1 MTDTVP
7 GPSDLLPPELTP
19 ETAGA
24 RIAELK
30 SDPAFIER
38 YLGGET
44 KAREEFGRL
53 HGIAVKGPVN
63 ADGLHRSA
71 QLDALQ
77 KHASLPP
84 KMWEQVANNGP
95 VYPHER
101 EQALRE
107 KERCMRDRAWVAKYL
122 DGSRDEV
129 SLMTQ
134 ISLILASPVK
144 TEG

>member
-1 MTDTVP
+1 MSDV

-19 ETAGA
+19 EGAGT

-30 SDPAFIER
+30 ADPAFLER
-38 YLGGET
+38 YLGGEL
-44 KAREEFGRL
+44 KAKEEFGRL
-53 HGIAVKGPVN
+53 HGIASKNPVN

-71 QLDALQ
+71 QLSALQ
-77 KHASLPP
+77 RHASLPP

-107 KERCMRDRAWVAKYL
+107 KERCMRDRTWVAKYL
-122 DGSRDEV
+122 DGARDEV

-134 ISLILASPVK
+134 INLILASPVK
-144 TEG
+144 EGQS